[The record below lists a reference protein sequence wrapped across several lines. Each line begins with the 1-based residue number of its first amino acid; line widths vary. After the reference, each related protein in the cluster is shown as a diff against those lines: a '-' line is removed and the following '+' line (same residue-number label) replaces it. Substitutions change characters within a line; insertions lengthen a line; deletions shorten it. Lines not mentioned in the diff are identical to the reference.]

1 MKESNNKVDKVSR
14 DPITGYATV
23 EILGKT
29 IVLQKDAKADFM
41 EQPANEV
48 VETCLS

>member
-1 MKESNNKVDKVSR
+1 MKESNAKVDKISR

-29 IVLQKDAKADFM
+29 IVLQKDVGSDFM
-41 EQPANEV
+41 EQPAADVIEA
-48 VETCLS
+48 SM